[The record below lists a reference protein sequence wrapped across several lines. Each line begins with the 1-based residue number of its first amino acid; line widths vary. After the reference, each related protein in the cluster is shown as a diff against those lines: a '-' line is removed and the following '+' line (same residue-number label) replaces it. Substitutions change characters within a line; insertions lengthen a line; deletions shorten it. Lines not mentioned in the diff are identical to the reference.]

1 MCACLCLSPESWH
14 TAGIYLS
21 IFADT
26 GGRLIAVIVGS
37 SPAKGMDI
45 RLLCLLCVVRFRGV
59 LQGVCVCVCVCVCE
73 YLCVY
78 VCMCVCVCLHVCVC
92 VCVNACVFVRC
103 VFVSICVYV

>member
-59 LQGVCVCVCVCVCE
+59 LQGVCVCVCVCVSICV
-73 YLCVY
+73 CMCACVFVY
-78 VCMCVCVCLHVCVC
+78 VCMFVCVC
-92 VCVNACVFVRC
+92 V
-103 VFVSICVYV
+103 